1 MLTIKALL
9 VIKLRIGK
17 ISSFDRMKLQDL
29 LLQEHSKT
37 QCLKIVQWIG
47 RDRRRFGE
55 LVRLFL
61 QPDKKI
67 QQRAAWPLS
76 YAVQAHP
83 ALIQPHIGKLIR
95 NLEKAGLPDAVKRN
109 TVRIFQEIR
118 VPERFR
124 GIMMNTCF
132 QYISAPDEKPAVKAF
147 SLTVLEQLAKDYPD
161 IKPEL
166 QLIIEDRWD
175 TESAAF
181 RSRARKLLKKL

>member
-9 VIKLRIGK
+9 IIKLRIGK
-17 ISSFDRMKLQDL
+17 ISSFGRMKLQDL

-47 RDRRRFGE
+47 RDPQRFGE

-76 YAVQAHP
+76 YTVQAHP
-83 ALIQPHIGKLIR
+83 ALIQPYIGKLIR
-95 NLEKAGLPDAVKRN
+95 NLEKPGLPDAVKRN

-124 GIMMNTCF
+124 GRMMNTCF

-147 SLTVLEQLAKDYPD
+147 SLTVLEKLAEDYPE

-166 QLIIEDRWD
+166 KLIIEDRWD
-175 TESAAF
+175 LESAAF